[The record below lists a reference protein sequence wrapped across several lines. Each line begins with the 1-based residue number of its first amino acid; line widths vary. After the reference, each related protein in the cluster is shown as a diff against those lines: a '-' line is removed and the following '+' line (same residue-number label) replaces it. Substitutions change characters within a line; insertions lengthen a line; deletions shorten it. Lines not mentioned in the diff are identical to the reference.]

1 MAAADA
7 SRSTGTGGG
16 GGGGGGGAADSYLGS
31 LISLTSKSEIRYEG
45 ILFNIDTDE
54 ASIGLRNVRSFG
66 TEGRRKDGPQVPAID
81 KVYEYI
87 VFRGSD
93 IKDLQVKS
101 SPPPVQT
108 APSVHNDPA
117 IIQSH
122 YTPPTAPSSLPPAPA
137 PAAPVSS
144 PAPAQAPALATQTQ
158 IGGSLSDFG
167 SQIPQPGMPRTAYH
181 NSTPMYQPGGNMA
194 SWNPPHPPTNNNNG
208 PSGPMYWPGY
218 YPPSASLQQQ
228 QSLLRPM
235 QGLPM
240 QPPLQPS
247 LAQHQIHYPNMNLSF
262 PNGASNTSASQ
273 SVEFPPPLLQPIV
286 SSTVSTSSTEPPV
299 QSSALS
305 MDTSNMMPSKPPAQA
320 MPVVSQSINSSLV
333 SSALSNM
340 FEKGPVPALVL
351 NQPKTI
357 SSSPMP
363 PLNNLS
369 ESLSSVGGTSS
380 SPALVTPGQF
390 LHSGHTN
397 PPTTQIAQKDVEVVQ
412 VSSLGPPPQPSAGL
426 PATAA
431 PVPVTSET
439 QAPLLPLPSPVN
451 QKMNGVSSHSQYVNR
466 GGRGRGRGRGPEFAR
481 SAPNYTEDFDFEA
494 MNEKFKKDEVWG
506 SLGKSVSNA
515 DDGLDVQDEE
525 NNDVSAV
532 DKKPVY
538 KKDDFFDTLSCN
550 ALDRESRNGRTRFSE
565 QMRLDTE
572 TFGDISRN
580 RGFRGGRGPGR
591 GGRSRGG
598 YHGRGGYGYGGRGRG
613 QNVYRA
619 I

>member
-1 MAAADA
+1 MAADGF
-7 SRSTGTGGG
+7 RSS
-16 GGGGGGGAADSYLGS
+16 GGAADSYLGS

-45 ILFNIDTDE
+45 VLFNINTDE

-101 SPPPVQT
+101 SPPAQP

-122 YTPPTAPSSLPPAPA
+122 FTPPTAPSSLPTAPTT
-137 PAAPVSS
+137 
-144 PAPAQAPALATQTQ
+144 ATQTQ
-158 IGGSLSDFG
+158 AQAQAQTGGSLSDFG
-167 SQIPQPGMPRTAYH
+167 TQIPQPGIPRTAYH
-181 NSTPMYQPGGNMA
+181 NITPLYQPGANLA
-194 SWNPPHPPTNNNNG
+194 SWNPPPPPTSNNG
-208 PSGPMYWPGY
+208 GLSVPMYWPGY
-218 YPPSASLQQQ
+218 YGPPASVQSQQ
-228 QSLLRPM
+228 QSLLQPV

-240 QPPLQPS
+240 QPSLQPS
-247 LAQHQIHYPNMNLSF
+247 LAHQSIHHPNMNPSF
-262 PNGASNTSASQ
+262 PTGASNNSASQ
-273 SVEFPPPLLQPIV
+273 SLEFPPPLLQPIV
-286 SSTVSTSSTEPPV
+286 NSSISTSSTVQPV
-299 QSSALS
+299 QSSSLAVAP
-305 MDTSNMMPSKPPAQA
+305 SNMMPSKPPAQA
-320 MPVVSQSINSSLV
+320 VPTVSQSTTPPLA

-340 FEKGPVPALVL
+340 LEKSTVPTLIP
-351 NQPKTI
+351 NQPKPI
-357 SSSPMP
+357 SSSSVPF
-363 PLNNLS
+363 NNLS

-390 LHSGHTN
+390 LHPG
-397 PPTTQIAQKDVEVVQ
+397 PTISPTPQIAQKDVEVVQ
-412 VSSLGPPPQPSAGL
+412 VPSLGSSSQPSAGV
-426 PATAA
+426 PVTAA
-431 PVPVTSET
+431 PVPVSKET
-439 QAPLLPLPSPVN
+439 QAPLLPLPSP
-451 QKMNGVSSHSQYVNR
+451 MNGVSSHTRYANR
-466 GGRGRGRGRGPEFAR
+466 GGRGRGRGNEFSRAV
-481 SAPNYTEDFDFEA
+481 PNYTEDFDFEA
-494 MNEKFKKDEVWG
+494 MNERFKKDEVWG
-506 SLGKSVSNA
+506 HLGKSISQT
-515 DDGLDVQDEE
+515 DDGLNLQDED
-525 NNDVSAV
+525 NVDPLAG

-550 ALDRESRNGRTRFSE
+550 ALDRESRNGRPRFSE

-572 TFGDISRN
+572 TFGDFSRN

-598 YHGRGGYGYGGRGRG
+598 YHGRGYGYGGRGRG